1 MSVISAKTHRL
12 LEWSMLK
19 GVGPVALRLIAATP
33 AFMEETRADTVRRVP
48 RLAKSLEPQGAWE
61 EAAAAAARQV
71 ERAEATDT
79 LILGFGE
86 RDFPPLLARSKDS
99 PFFLWVRGRLAENP
113 DDSVAIIGTRKP
125 TPHGVLIAERIS
137 EYFAKARWSVV
148 SGLALG
154 CDAAAHRATLRAG
167 GHTVAVLAH
176 GLQTVAP
183 TSHRALADE
192 IVESGGALVSEFG
205 FGVDALPAQFVRRD
219 KTQAGL
225 AQGVVMVQSDLQG
238 GSLHASRA
246 AISYGRWLAVP
257 VPTTRDVATNDPKI
271 QANLLLTGSDNAARR
286 SLLQCADED
295 LRLVRSIHGRED
307 YASLVDFAGDT
318 LP

>member
-19 GVGPVALRLIAATP
+19 GVGPAALRLIAATP
-33 AFMEETRADTVRRVP
+33 AFMEETRADTVQRIP
-48 RLAKSLEPQGAWE
+48 RLSRSLETQGAWD
-61 EAAAAAARQV
+61 EAVAAAARQV
-71 ERAEATDT
+71 DRAEATDT
-79 LILGFGE
+79 RILGFGE
-86 RDFPPLLARSKDS
+86 RDFPALLARSKDS
-99 PFFLWVRGRLAENP
+99 PFFLWVRGHLADNP
-113 DDSVAIIGTRKP
+113 DNSVAVIGTRKP
-125 TPHGVLIAERIS
+125 TPHGVMIAERIS
-137 EYFAKARWSVV
+137 EYFARAHWSVV

-167 GHTVAVLAH
+167 GHTIAVLAH

-183 TSHRALADE
+183 TSHRALAEE
-192 IVESGGALVSEFG
+192 IVDSGGALVSEFG

-225 AQGVVMVQSDLQG
+225 AKGVVMIQSDLQG

-257 VPTTRDVATNDPKI
+257 VPTSRDLATNDPKI
-271 QANLLLTGSDNAARR
+271 QANLVLTGSDDEARR
-286 SLLQCADED
+286 RLLQCTDKD
-295 LRLVRSIHGRED
+295 LRLVRSIHGKED
-307 YASLVDFAGDT
+307 YDALVGGV
-318 LP
+318 PSHG